1 MTNYAMRTGV
11 TAWAAAAMAMAA
23 VAAMAA
29 CGGSRGTASSAAG
42 ATNAAPAKVAAPIAA
57 APVSAL
63 NAADRAAAA
72 EPEDELPEAP
82 VKPARVLPD
91 GVFVGAARD
100 IEGSLIE
107 IVVRAGDVTEAR
119 YVGPTADEKP
129 IALTSNGLADADAF
143 ALTGRNDRDYVQIRG
158 SFVDAERVMGTYT
171 GGLARKVVEG
181 EWYAVRR

>member
-1 MTNYAMRTGV
+1 MRNYQVRTAIARWLV
-11 TAWAAAAMAMAA
+11 VAIAWGALM
-23 VAAMAA
+23 A
-29 CGGSRGTASSAAG
+29 CGRSPSPDPASSAAP
-42 ATNAAPAKVAAPIAA
+42 AAKVAAPIAA
-57 APVSAL
+57 TAVSAL
-63 NAADRAAAA
+63 SEADRAAAA
-72 EPEDELPEAP
+72 LPEEELPELP
-82 VKPARVLPD
+82 EKPTRALPD
-91 GVFVGAARD
+91 GVFVGAARE

-107 IVVRAGDVTEAR
+107 IVVRSGEVTEAR

-129 IALTSNGLADADAF
+129 ILLSGRGNPDADAL